1 MARLSD
7 YYAICSKYRQPRR
20 GRVEELA
27 RMFAPGTLVSV
38 VWLGPPDADFNS
50 PEPNDW
56 QWSSEEL
63 DEPAVAVVLEPL
75 VSDAFVGGTE
85 REGQREVIPFL
96 CLCRGKLHTSTT
108 WLSQPV
114 TPR

>member
-1 MARLSD
+1 MARLLG
-7 YYAICSKYRQPRR
+7 YTTFKKYRKPSLD
-20 GRVEELA
+20 RVEELA
-27 RMFAPGTLVSV
+27 RLFAPGSLASV

-56 QWSSEEL
+56 QWSAEEL
-63 DEPAVAVVLEPL
+63 DEPEVAIVLEPL
-75 VSDAFVGGTE
+75 VSQAFVGGNE

-96 CLCRGKLHTSTT
+96 CLCRGELRVSTT